1 MKINPNYIV
10 KNVLDETIIV
20 PTGEANQYFNGLI
33 NTNEVAAFIWQNMEK
48 CETPKDMVD
57 KVFDEFEVNYETAKD
72 DVMGFLSTLK
82 TVGMIDY
89 EE

>member
-33 NTNEVAAFIWQNMEK
+33 STNEVAGFIWQNIEK

-57 KVFDEFEVNYETAKD
+57 KVFGEFDIDYETAET
-72 DVMGFLSTLK
+72 DVMEFLNTLK
-82 TVGMIDY
+82 MVGMIDF
-89 EE
+89 E